1 MKTHTS
7 DYKQQI
13 KLLGRQIDSKITYEI
28 NGVTQTLTS
37 EQLNSV
43 TPTFQGAILKSVMK
57 ELDVDSNVDIPL
69 GTIVN
74 YKFGVLVNGAYE
86 YLNYGNYVVYSS
98 EKQEDTSS
106 YKIVCYDKML
116 CSMKQNEDLGVT
128 YPISIRDYI
137 NALCTKIGLEFKNKN
152 SEFANY
158 DKVIDKELYV
168 GLDYTYRDIFDELAQ
183 VTASTIYINEEDK
196 VEIKYISDVAVDTI
210 DEDYLKDCN
219 INFGKKY
226 GPINSIVLNRGESDN
241 VYLRDEKSVSVNGLC
256 EIKIKE
262 NQIMNWNDRSDY
274 LPDIL
279 EKLNGLTYYLNDFVS
294 TGITYYDVCDRYNVK
309 IDEKVYSCVIFNDEI
324 QITQG
329 LIENI
334 HTDMPEETETD
345 YKKADKTD
353 RRINSV
359 SISVDKIQKEIDL
372 LNQKVVNLS
381 ATVTGINKLELTEC
395 SNTPLYKLIISG
407 DDDLL
412 FPNTKL
418 FPGATTYLKNSFLYV
433 NRGTDDEDTYNL
445 GITSLRTLGTIK
457 DEFILENGKAT
468 LIKRIGL
475 NDSLEKYVLDEPVI
489 KDLGSLSVNLKE
501 GNNTIELPSF
511 PSFRLTATY
520 LLKNQYTDTFAT
532 QASVTNQIKVAQDEI
547 LIESKSQIL
556 ESGDELIASINTTS
570 TGNIKIKAS
579 DTISLEGA
587 ISANGNFKIDGKG
600 NAIMNS
606 AKITGGDITLPEGG
620 KVVGG
625 DGMMSVMIVN
635 ASIWSSQFLGGQG
648 FMPMGFEGISSQ
660 GYAISQMLDFVIP
673 ENFKPRK
680 AFIYLKHIPLT
691 SKGYFDTQTEQSY
704 TGYARNVKAY
714 LCSDGSSSRSINY
727 SIGPPTIEG
736 NYTEIPKAFGVN
748 GFTGSATELKEK
760 TSIDISNYIK
770 NPGTYSIQLKSSMA
784 APTAYKTIY
793 EATGCL
799 LAQLYIYGY
808 TSEQIE

>member
-128 YPISIRDYI
+128 YPISVRDYI
-137 NALCTKIGLEFKNKN
+137 NVLCTKIGLEFKNKN

-770 NPGTYSIQLKSSMA
+770 NPGTYSIQLKSSMT

>member
-128 YPISIRDYI
+128 YPISVRDYI

-359 SISVDKIQKEIDL
+359 LISVDKIQKEIDL

-395 SNTPLYKLIISG
+395 SNTLLYKLIISG

-570 TGNIKIKAS
+570 TGNVKIKAS
-579 DTISLEGA
+579 DTISLEGTV
-587 ISANGNFKIDGKG
+587 SANGNFKIDEKG
-600 NAIMNS
+600 NAIMTS
-606 AKITGGDITLPEGG
+606 AQITGGDITLPEGG

-691 SKGYFDTQTEQSY
+691 SKGYFDRTSEQSY
-704 TGYARNVKAY
+704 TGYARNIKAY

-727 SIGPPTIEG
+727 SIGPPSIEG
-736 NYTEIPKAFGVN
+736 NYTEIPKAFGTS
-748 GFTGSATELKEK
+748 GFTGSSTGLKEA

-770 NPGTYSIQLKSSMA
+770 NAGTYSIQLKSSMA
-784 APTAYKTIY
+784 PPTTYQTIY

>member
-128 YPISIRDYI
+128 YPISVRDYI

-570 TGNIKIKAS
+570 TGNVKIKAS
-579 DTISLEGA
+579 DTISLEGTV
-587 ISANGNFKIDGKG
+587 SANGNFKIDEKG
-600 NAIMNS
+600 NAIMTS
-606 AKITGGDITLPEGG
+606 AQITGGDITLPEGG

-727 SIGPPTIEG
+727 SIGPPTIGG

-784 APTAYKTIY
+784 VPTAYKTIY

>member
-128 YPISIRDYI
+128 YPISVRDYI

-210 DEDYLKDCN
+210 DEDYLKNCN

-294 TGITYYDVCDRYNVK
+294 TGITYYDICDRYNVR
-309 IDEKVYSCVIFNDEI
+309 IGEKTYSCIMFNDEI

-381 ATVTGINKLELTEC
+381 ATVTGINKLKLTEC

-570 TGNIKIKAS
+570 TGNVKIKAS
-579 DTISLEGA
+579 DTISLEGTV
-587 ISANGNFKIDGKG
+587 SANGNFKIDEKG
-600 NAIMNS
+600 NAIMTS
-606 AKITGGDITLPEGG
+606 AQITGGDITLPEGG

-727 SIGPPTIEG
+727 SIGPPTIGG

-784 APTAYKTIY
+784 VPTAYKTIY

>member
-74 YKFGVLVNGAYE
+74 CKFGVLVNGAYE

-98 EKQEDTSS
+98 KKQEDTSS

-128 YPISIRDYI
+128 YPISVRDYI

-433 NRGTDDEDTYNL
+433 NRGTDDEMTYNL
-445 GITSLRTLGTIK
+445 GISSLRTLGTVK
-457 DEFILENGKAT
+457 DEFILEDGRTT

-475 NDSLEKYVLDEPVI
+475 NSNLEKYVLDEPVT
-489 KDLGSLSVNLKE
+489 KDLGDLSISLKE

-511 PSFRLTATY
+511 STSRLTATY

-570 TGNIKIKAS
+570 TGNVKIKAS

-587 ISANGNFKIDGKG
+587 ISANGNFKIDEKG

-606 AKITGGDITLPEGG
+606 ATITGGNITLPDGG

-648 FMPMGFEGISSQ
+648 FMPMGFEGISGQ
-660 GYAISQMLDFVIP
+660 GYAISQVLDFVIP

-691 SKGYFDTQTEQSY
+691 SKGYFDSQTEQSY

-727 SIGPPTIEG
+727 SIGPPSIEG
-736 NYTEIPKAFGVN
+736 NYTEIPKAFGTN
-748 GFTGSATELKEK
+748 GFTGSATELKEA
-760 TSIDISNYIK
+760 TSIDINNYIK
-770 NPGTYSIQLKSSMA
+770 NTGTYSIQLKSSMT

-808 TSEQIE
+808 TSEKIE

>member
-1 MKTHTS
+1 MYLISKALENILNTSNSIKSKSKIIVDGNEYTSIIKTTPKCSHKNSTQFGGFPAKTCTFEVYNYENNLNFEGKEIYLYKGIEVNGNYEWILQGIFIPQAKNITTNLSNKTISFKDVQDRTQLFDVPYQTKLTYDSTTTHTGLEIIKEAADNLGLVLASEKFNLS
-7 DYKQQI
+7 DYSFKQPNFKQN
-13 KLLGRQIDSKITYEI
+13 ITYREVINKFAEI
-28 NGVTQTLTS
+28 AGCIAYITRDGKLIIKCKNDTGHIINRNRYITYSKEESITYNTVVFGKSGANDDIKYPEKMADEDRVTYKIDDNPFVDLYRQEMIADISTNIIGSTLIPFQLENFVDGFYLDLNDCISIVDRNGETTS
-37 EQLNSV
+37 VNILNYETASRIRSNIS
-43 TPTFQGAILKSVMK
+43 A
-57 ELDVDSNVDIPL
+57 ELPEKTNVNYNLAGSNKQEIDEVRFDVDH
-69 GTIVN
+69 
-74 YKFGVLVNGAYE
+74 
-86 YLNYGNYVVYSS
+86 
-98 EKQEDTSS
+98 
-106 YKIVCYDKML
+106 
-116 CSMKQNEDLGVT
+116 
-128 YPISIRDYI
+128 
-137 NALCTKIGLEFKNKN
+137 
-152 SEFANY
+152 
-158 DKVIDKELYV
+158 
-168 GLDYTYRDIFDELAQ
+168 
-183 VTASTIYINEEDK
+183 
-196 VEIKYISDVAVDTI
+196 IK
-210 DEDYLKDCN
+210 
-219 INFGKKY
+219 
-226 GPINSIVLNRGESDN
+226 
-241 VYLRDEKSVSVNGLC
+241 
-256 EIKIKE
+256 
-262 NQIMNWNDRSDY
+262 
-274 LPDIL
+274 
-279 EKLNGLTYYLNDFVS
+279 
-294 TGITYYDVCDRYNVK
+294 
-309 IDEKVYSCVIFNDEI
+309 
-324 QITQG
+324 
-329 LIENI
+329 
-334 HTDMPEETETD
+334 
-345 YKKADKTD
+345 
-353 RRINSV
+353 
-359 SISVDKIQKEIDL
+359 KEIDL

-433 NRGTDDEDTYNL
+433 NRGTDDETTYNL

-489 KDLGSLSVNLKE
+489 KDLGSLSVNIKE

-570 TGNIKIKAS
+570 TGNVKIKAS
-579 DTISLEGA
+579 DTISLEGTV
-587 ISANGNFKIDGKG
+587 SANGNFKIDEKG
-600 NAIMNS
+600 NAIMTS

-660 GYAISQMLDFVIP
+660 GYAISQMIDFVIP

-784 APTAYKTIY
+784 VPTAYKTIY

>member
-128 YPISIRDYI
+128 YPISVRDYI

-294 TGITYYDVCDRYNVK
+294 TGITYYDICDRYNVR
-309 IDEKVYSCVIFNDEI
+309 IGEKTYSCIMFNDEV
-324 QITQG
+324 QVTQG
-329 LIENI
+329 LVENI
-334 HTDMPEETETD
+334 HTDVPEETETD

-353 RRINSV
+353 RRINYV
-359 SISVDKIQKEIDL
+359 SIIVDKIQKEIDL

-418 FPGATTYLKNSFLYV
+418 FPGATTYLKNSLLYI
-433 NRGTDDEDTYNL
+433 NRGTDDEMTYNL
-445 GITSLRTLGTIK
+445 GISSLRALGTVK
-457 DEFILENGKAT
+457 DEFILEDGRAT

-475 NDSLEKYVLDEPVI
+475 NSNLEKYVLDEPVT
-489 KDLGSLSVNLKE
+489 KDLGDLSVSLKE

-511 PSFRLTATY
+511 STSRLTATY

-570 TGNIKIKAS
+570 TGNVKIKAS

-587 ISANGNFKIDGKG
+587 ISANGNFKIDEKG

-606 AKITGGDITLPEGG
+606 ATITGGNITLPDGG

-648 FMPMGFEGISSQ
+648 FMPMGFEGISGQ
-660 GYAISQMLDFVIP
+660 GYAISQVLDFVIP

-691 SKGYFDTQTEQSY
+691 SKGYFDSQTEQSY

-727 SIGPPTIEG
+727 SIGPPSIEG
-736 NYTEIPKAFGVN
+736 NYTEIPKAFGTN
-748 GFTGSATELKEK
+748 GFTGSATELKEA
-760 TSIDISNYIK
+760 TSIDINNYIK
-770 NPGTYSIQLKSSMA
+770 NTGTYSIQLKSSMT

-808 TSEQIE
+808 TSEKIE

>member
-1 MKTHTS
+1 MI
-7 DYKQQI
+7 YKEIDNKAIQSFEYETTI
-13 KLLGRQIDSKITYEI
+13 ISDSKIVGTCELGKANI
-28 NGVTQTLTS
+28 
-37 EQLNSV
+37 QLLN
-43 TPTFQGAILKSVMK
+43 
-57 ELDVDSNVDIPL
+57 DSNKYSVFKDSWIK
-69 GTIVN
+69 TIQGSFYIYNVQP
-74 YKFGVLVNGAYE
+74 VQ
-86 YLNYGNYVVYSS
+86 
-98 EKQEDTSS
+98 EKVSIKLE
-106 YKIVCYDKML
+106 CYDIKYKL
-116 CSMKQNEDLGVT
+116 DTPYESTK
-128 YPISIRDYI
+128 YSFP
-137 NALCTKIGLEFKNKN
+137 CTLKTWRN
-152 SEFANY
+152 S
-158 DKVIDKELYV
+158 
-168 GLDYTYRDIFDELAQ
+168 IFDSCDVKYDDADFPNSDLVLEKEPYIETGSSNRAIIKMIAEAGASVVITDNNDKFYFSWFENITHNVDDWIEL
-183 VTASTIYINEEDK
+183 TTEKESSI
-196 VEIKYISDVAVDTI
+196 
-210 DEDYLKDCN
+210 
-219 INFGKKY
+219 
-226 GPINSIVLNRGESDN
+226 PINCVILGRGNTEDN
-241 VYLRDEKSVSVNGLC
+241 VYYPKVKPTNPIEFRIDNNYILDPQDISSSEDLRYTTIVPIYNRVNNFSYLIFKMKSQTIKSKLSIKLGQ
-256 EIKIKE
+256 KIKFKDIWSNELEAYVMTKKINWLGGDLE
-262 NQIMNWNDRSDY
+262 NDDNYEI
-274 LPDIL
+274 IL
-279 EKLNGLTYYLNDFVS
+279 SASKISETS
-294 TGITYYDVCDRYNVK
+294 TNLSYASNIKDDVLRV
-309 IDEKVYSCVIFNDEI
+309 ER
-324 QITQG
+324 
-329 LIENI
+329 
-334 HTDMPEETETD
+334 
-345 YKKADKTD
+345 KTD
-353 RRINSV
+353 KNAAE
-359 SISVDKIQKEIDL
+359 ISDL
-372 LNQKVVNLS
+372 VQKVVNLS
-381 ATVTGINKLELTEC
+381 ATVTGINKLELTGC
-395 SNTPLYKLIISG
+395 SNTPLYKLIITC

-418 FPGATTYLKNSFLYV
+418 FPSSTTYLKNSLLYI
-433 NRGTDDEDTYNL
+433 NRGTDDEITYDL
-445 GITSLRTLGTIK
+445 GISSLRALGTVK
-457 DEFILENGKAT
+457 DEFILEDGRAT

-475 NDSLEKYVLDEPVI
+475 NSNLEKYVLDEPVT
-489 KDLGSLSVNLKE
+489 KDLGYLSVSLKE

-511 PSFRLTATY
+511 STSRLTATY

-532 QASVTNQIKVAQDEI
+532 QASVTNKIKVAQDEI

-570 TGNIKIKAS
+570 TGNVKIKAS

-587 ISANGNFKIDGKG
+587 VSANGNFKIDEKG
-600 NAIMNS
+600 NAIMTS
-606 AKITGGDITLPEGG
+606 AQITGGDITLPEGG

-714 LCSDGSSSRSINY
+714 LCDDGSSSRSINY
-727 SIGPPTIEG
+727 SIGPPTIGG

>member
-128 YPISIRDYI
+128 YPISVRDYI

-294 TGITYYDVCDRYNVK
+294 TGITYYDICDRYNVR
-309 IDEKVYSCVIFNDEI
+309 IGEKTYSCIMFNDEV
-324 QITQG
+324 QVTQG
-329 LIENI
+329 LVENI
-334 HTDMPEETETD
+334 HTDVPEETETD

-353 RRINSV
+353 RRINYV
-359 SISVDKIQKEIDL
+359 SIIVDKIQKEIDL

-418 FPGATTYLKNSFLYV
+418 FPGATTYLKNSLLYI
-433 NRGTDDEDTYNL
+433 NRGTDDEMTYNL
-445 GITSLRTLGTIK
+445 GISSLRALGTVK
-457 DEFILENGKAT
+457 DEFILEDGRAT

-475 NDSLEKYVLDEPVI
+475 NSNLEKYVLDEPVT
-489 KDLGSLSVNLKE
+489 KDLGDLSVSLKE

-511 PSFRLTATY
+511 STSRLTATY

-570 TGNIKIKAS
+570 TGNVKIKAS
-579 DTISLEGA
+579 DTISLEGTV
-587 ISANGNFKIDGKG
+587 SANGNFKIDEKG
-600 NAIMNS
+600 NAIMTS
-606 AKITGGDITLPEGG
+606 AQITGGDITLPEGG

-727 SIGPPTIEG
+727 SIGPPTIGG

-784 APTAYKTIY
+784 VPTAYKTIY

>member
-770 NPGTYSIQLKSSMA
+770 NPGTYSIQLKSSMT